1 MENLCI
7 FYASKYHLSVV
18 LLEYLKNKNTEKYT
32 VQTFLQNKITD
43 EIKTLMDK
51 YEIKIKST
59 NEVNFGR
66 TEDIKNKKIELRSNM
81 IFIIEGDSKYMKESQ
96 NYIKELIKNQKIENV
111 KIINCYDFENQIE
124 KMTDEIKN
132 NSKILYTS
140 GVKTID

>member
-7 FYASKYHLSVV
+7 FYASKYHLSLV

-81 IFIIEGDSKYMKESQ
+81 I
-96 NYIKELIKNQKIENV
+96 L
-111 KIINCYDFENQIE
+111 
-124 KMTDEIKN
+124 
-132 NSKILYTS
+132 
-140 GVKTID
+140 